1 MNQGQQ
7 ANSNGRIMEKQ
18 ICERIKS
25 SGYKEKDK
33 KSFLQQ
39 TELFPNNPIFT
50 QQCCICKSIYN
61 TPYKV
66 DFILYDPYK
75 HPYCLAFEIKWQ
87 EKSGS
92 VDQKYPY
99 TVQNIKEKFPCPAI
113 IIIDGNGY
121 RQGALN
127 WLKQQIDDKLIG
139 VFNIVDFFKWANR
152 EDL

>member
-25 SGYKEKDK
+25 VGYEEKNNK
-33 KSFLQQ
+33 QFLQQ
-39 TELFPNNPIFT
+39 TKLFPNNPIFS

-61 TPYKV
+61 TPYRT
-66 DFILYDPYK
+66 DFILYDLYK
-75 HPYCLAFEIKWQ
+75 HPNCLAFEIKWQ

-99 TVQNIKEKFPCPAI
+99 AVQNIKKKFPCPAI
-113 IIIDGNGY
+113 IIIDGNPLTDISILQKKGKI
-121 RQGALN
+121 RMVIKGGE
-127 WLKQQIDDKLIG
+127 ILI
-139 VFNIVDFFKWANR
+139 NK
-152 EDL
+152 EE